1 MYIKRIPTRDSQA
14 EQSRVME
21 LHNLHHQSKT
31 AFQHASGS
39 QDTCTS
45 HQGTRAS
52 VTPEEWAKLRKENDT
67 LDRMVHKLAYQV
79 EELKESH
86 KAVKAKADRY
96 KQQLQL
102 HVEAQEGFAAKHD
115 KVKAQVKALTAERDR
130 LQAKAETSSKR
141 STEGLVDCKAKLA
154 ATTSEL
160 KELKAQIPEVQ
171 KLLAKGGEAHRKVQ
185 ALEEKQGKQV
195 QELQKQLA
203 KLKSEDKSSE
213 GLRTKNQ
220 QLQSELVSTRERLKA
235 AAGQAST
242 SISQVQACKDMLSK
256 ADEVLRTCSDLH
268 ASKGDALASALQ
280 HTTNNLEAF
289 LKTL

>member
-39 QDTCTS
+39 QDTCNS

-171 KLLAKGGEAHRKVQ
+171 KLLAKGGEAAGQTQER
-185 ALEEKQGKQV
+185 G
-195 QELQKQLA
+195 QELRGPPDQEPA
-203 KLKSEDKSSE
+203 APVRA
-213 GLRTKNQ
+213 GLHTGAPQ
-220 QLQSELVSTRERLKA
+220 GCSG
-235 AAGQAST
+235 AGIHKYQPGAG
-242 SISQVQACKDMLSK
+242 VQG
-256 ADEVLRTCSDLH
+256 H
-268 ASKGDALASALQ
+268 ALQ
-280 HTTNNLEAF
+280 GG
-289 LKTL
+289 